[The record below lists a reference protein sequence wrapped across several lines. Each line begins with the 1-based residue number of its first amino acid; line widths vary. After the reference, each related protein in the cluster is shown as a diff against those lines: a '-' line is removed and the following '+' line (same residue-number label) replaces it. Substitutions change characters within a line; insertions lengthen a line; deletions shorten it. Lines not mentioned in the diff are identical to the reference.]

1 MRIAVFR
8 RFAVLFCLAFAGSF
22 LLVACATPRQPA
34 MPVGNLKL
42 GTAFFSQPA
51 EPSQMLA
58 GYLVEDAPRIDPK
71 ILNEMDALLAA
82 VLAAN
87 SKNNFHS
94 RESALHCARTVAAQE
109 GRSNNQAAIRTWSSI
124 GRCMGVDILVVPQ
137 MLEYRERDGG
147 ALGAAESAHIVMDIF
162 VLDVRNE
169 ILISRSRFDETQSP
183 LTSNLLEADKFFR
196 RGGKWVTAR
205 DLAEEGMNKAI
216 KELGL

>member
-1 MRIAVFR
+1 
-8 RFAVLFCLAFAGSF
+8 
-22 LLVACATPRQPA
+22 

-42 GTAFFSQPA
+42 GVAYFSQPA

-58 GYLVEDAPRIDPK
+58 GYLVEDVPRIDPK

-82 VLAAN
+82 ELAAN
-87 SKNNFHS
+87 SKNSFHS

-147 ALGAAESAHIVMDIF
+147 AIGAAEPAHIVMDIF

-169 ILISRSRFDETQSP
+169 VLISRSRFDETQSP

-205 DLAEEGMNKAI
+205 DLAEEGMDKAI